1 MSNIKDLIK
10 QDFPGIPEKDISEY
24 LKDDIKNYNLD
35 DSISLRNID
44 LVSHLEEVT
53 IVSKKYYPNQKYI
66 TKVYIPK
73 NKKNIE
79 RYQVLF
85 VLDGAS
91 FLQDAITP
99 FSFPILPTIDSL
111 VEENKIPPTICVFID
126 PSSEGPGYPIY
137 GGTGNRSVEYDTCSS
152 DYGSFLIN
160 EIIPELKRSLNLKNN
175 FKNMAIMGASSGGS
189 AAFGVSWYHTEYFNK
204 VLTSIGSFVNIRGS
218 DKYID
223 FVRKSEK
230 KDIKIYIQDGRNDL
244 NTIFGNWT
252 IANENLASSLAYKN
266 YNYFFNQ
273 GNGGHNYFALNEIFD
288 EALIWLLNDQC

>member
-24 LKDDIKNYNLD
+24 LKDDIRNYNLD
-35 DSISLRNID
+35 DSISLKNID
-44 LVSHLEEVT
+44 LVSQLEEVT
-53 IVSKKYYPNQKYI
+53 IVSKKYYPDQKYI
-66 TKVYIPK
+66 IKVYIPEHAK
-73 NKKNIE
+73 DTE
-79 RYQVLF
+79 QYQILF
-85 VLDGAS
+85 VLDGTS
-91 FLQDAITP
+91 FLQDDITP
-99 FSFPILPTIDSL
+99 FSFPALPTIDSL
-111 VEENKIPPTICVFID
+111 VKENKIPPTICIFID
-126 PSSEGPGYPIY
+126 PSIEGPGYPIY
-137 GGTGNRSVEYDTCSS
+137 GGKGNRSVEYDTCSP
-152 DYGSFLIN
+152 DYGCFLIN

-189 AAFGVSWYHTEYFNK
+189 AAFGVCWYHTEYFNK

-230 KDIKIYIQDGRNDL
+230 KDLKIYIQDGSNDL

-252 IANENLASSLAYKN
+252 IANENLASSLSYKN

-273 GNGGHNYFALNEIFD
+273 GNGGHNYFALSEIFD
-288 EALIWLLNDQC
+288 KALIWLLND